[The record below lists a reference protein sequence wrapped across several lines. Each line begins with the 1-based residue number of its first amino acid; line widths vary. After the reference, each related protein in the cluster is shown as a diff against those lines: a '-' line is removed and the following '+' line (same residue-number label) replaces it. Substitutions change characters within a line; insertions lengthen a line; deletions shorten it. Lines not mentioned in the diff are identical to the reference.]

1 MRIESILLLI
11 VSCMLII
18 VSSWTVSIF
27 KRLKDLSPQYKTHMS
42 DSYIKKGSIM
52 SIILLIVSFIL
63 LIVSSIHIYYTN

>member
-11 VSCMLII
+11 ISCMLII

-42 DSYIKKGSIM
+42 DDYIKKGTIM
-52 SIILLIVSFIL
+52 SVIVLIISFIL
-63 LIVSSIHIYYTN
+63 LIVSSVNIYLH

>member
-11 VSCMLII
+11 ISCMLII

-42 DSYIKKGSIM
+42 DDYIKKGT
-52 SIILLIVSFIL
+52 IISVIVLIISFIL
-63 LIVSSIHIYYTN
+63 LIVSSVNIYLH

>member
-11 VSCMLII
+11 VSSILII

-42 DSYIKKGSIM
+42 DSYREKGSIM
-52 SIILLIVSFIL
+52 SIIVLCVSFML
-63 LIVSSIHIYYTN
+63 LIVSSVHIYYTT

>member
-11 VSCMLII
+11 ISCMLII

-42 DSYIKKGSIM
+42 NDYEKKGTIM
-52 SIILLIVSFIL
+52 SVIVLIISFIL
-63 LIVSSIHIYYTN
+63 LIVSSVNIYLH

>member
-11 VSCMLII
+11 ISCMLII

-42 DSYIKKGSIM
+42 DDYIKKGTIM
-52 SIILLIVSFIL
+52 SFIVLIISFIL
-63 LIVSSIHIYYTN
+63 LIVSSVNIYLH